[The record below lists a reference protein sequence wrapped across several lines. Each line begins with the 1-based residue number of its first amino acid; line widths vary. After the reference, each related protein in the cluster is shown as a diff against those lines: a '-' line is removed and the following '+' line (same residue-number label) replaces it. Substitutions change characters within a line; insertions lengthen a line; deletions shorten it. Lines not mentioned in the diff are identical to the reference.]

1 MTTKYKRYS
10 EAFRRMV
17 VREYESGISIST
29 LQKKFGIGGMTTIS
43 RWIDRYGKVGVRAK
57 LVRIQTSEEANRV
70 DELEKRVE
78 ELEQALGKVTLEK
91 LKLESIVEELD
102 GEAWKKNEP

>member
-70 DELEKRVE
+70 DELESE
-78 ELEQALGKVTLEK
+78 
-91 LKLESIVEELD
+91 
-102 GEAWKKNEP
+102 